1 MGGRLTTSPSSTSPS
16 SSTTTQRP
24 TASNPSANSNPTRT
38 HSNHHYQ
45 QQQQQQQVVHHHHR
59 SNSSH
64 HHHSHGLFGNNSGN
78 SNSRHRTAS
87 TNIDPLAATT
97 FNFNLLRYVG
107 LEHESDD
114 QSSDDDSPQAH
125 RRLQHFII
133 TLRDVPCPVCNKTI
147 PSDLFEKHILHCL
160 SKPRIDYN
168 EDVLT
173 EDKDECV
180 ICLDDLLAGQKIA
193 RLPCLCIYHK
203 RKMLIEHKERFA
215 QRLFIENPA
224 MCTTDIIS
232 SFTRHAY
239 SFVSFELGYFV
250 FDSIDNIRNLSGRH
264 TFEILLHHI
273 IIIGCFGI
281 SLYLGRYIG
290 YCVIS
295 LFIEINSIFLHLR
308 QLFLFSNKSKR
319 DQIYRINNI
328 INLGTFVVFRFG
340 VVTVMTVWLIMNRSN
355 VPLILSFIGH
365 LGLLIMTIINGY
377 LLYRLIRSD
386 YSVKHQ

>member
-1 MGGRLTTSPSSTSPS
+1 MGGRLTTPPSSTSPS
-16 SSTTTQRP
+16 SST

-45 QQQQQQQVVHHHHR
+45 QQQQQTVHHRHR

-78 SNSRHRTAS
+78 TNNRHRTAS
-87 TNIDPLAATT
+87 TNIDPLAATP
-97 FNFNLLRYVG
+97 FNLNLLRYVG

-203 RKMLIEHKERFA
+203 SCI
-215 QRLFIENPA
+215 
-224 MCTTDIIS
+224 
-232 SFTRHAY
+232 
-239 SFVSFELGYFV
+239 
-250 FDSIDNIRNLSGRH
+250 DSW
-264 TFEILLHHI
+264 F
-273 IIIGCFGI
+273 
-281 SLYLGRYIG
+281 
-290 YCVIS
+290 
-295 LFIEINSIFLHLR
+295 
-308 QLFLFSNKSKR
+308 
-319 DQIYRINNI
+319 RINRTCPEHP
-328 INLGTFVVFRFG
+328 G
-340 VVTVMTVWLIMNRSN
+340 
-355 VPLILSFIGH
+355 
-365 LGLLIMTIINGY
+365 
-377 LLYRLIRSD
+377 D
-386 YSVKHQ
+386 